1 MSNLTLKIGGF
12 DYTVACAEGEEA
24 HVQSLGRL
32 IAEKL
37 ATMPGNIGLSETRSL
52 LFAALLLA
60 DEVHELR
67 NAAPAP
73 APAPEPDNSALLPDE
88 LAGGLEAIARR
99 LENIAA
105 HLEQRPTSA

>member
-12 DYTVACAEGEEA
+12 DYTVACADGEEA
-24 HVQSLGRL
+24 HVTALGTL
-32 IAEKL
+32 IADKL
-37 ATMPGNIGLSETRSL
+37 AAMPGNIALSETRAL

-67 NAAPAP
+67 VAAATPAP
-73 APAPEPDNSALLPDE
+73 APGTPSPDE
-88 LAGGLEAIARR
+88 LAGGLEAIALR